1 MIAPEAVLHCTVV
14 AALPAAEWSVEL
26 QLPAGS
32 TLGDAVDLAREH
44 HERTSATQRIEIDWQ
59 GAVIGVWGEVR
70 SRQAA
75 LGRGDRIEVYRPLSL
90 DPKQGRRQRAQSR
103 RS

>member
-1 MIAPEAVLHCTVV
+1 MSVDALLHCTVV
-14 AALPAAEWSVEL
+14 AALPGEEWSLEL
-26 QLPAGS
+26 QLPVGS
-32 TLGDAVDLAREH
+32 TLGDAGARAREH
-44 HERTSATQRIEIDWQ
+44 HQRTAETQRLAIDWE

-70 SRQAA
+70 SRQAK
-75 LGRGDRIEVYRPLSL
+75 LGEGDRIEVYRPLSL